1 MAFFAPGGGGSV
13 TQGEAGVESWLV
25 QVTDQVA
32 SSGGDTQS
40 NRDVDTSAEQGP
52 SIAASFGVTVRADP
66 DNTGTVYVGLDS
78 GITAG
83 TTDATDG
90 FPLQAGQSIT
100 LPVANANQIWV
111 IGGAANQIVYYLA
124 V

>member
-1 MAFFAPGGGGSV
+1 MPFFTPGVGSTV
-13 TQGEAGVESWLV
+13 DQGSAGVESWLV

-40 NRDVDTSAEQGP
+40 NRDVDTAAEQGP

-66 DNTGTVYVGLDS
+66 ANTGVVYVGLDNA
-78 GITAG
+78 ITAG

-90 FPLQAGQSIT
+90 FPLQAGESIT
-100 LPVANANQIWV
+100 LPVANSNQLWV
-111 IGGAANQIVYYLA
+111 IGSAVNQIVYYVA